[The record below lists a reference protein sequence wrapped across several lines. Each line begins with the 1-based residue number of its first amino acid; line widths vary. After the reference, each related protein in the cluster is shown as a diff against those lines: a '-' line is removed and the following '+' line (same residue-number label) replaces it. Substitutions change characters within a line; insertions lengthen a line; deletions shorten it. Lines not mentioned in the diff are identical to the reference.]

1 MYYLPMYMN
10 RANCFGCMY
19 IIGWVRVTTL
29 GSTPM
34 RNLSVENLYH
44 YFAPSSMTTKSQLRH
59 FFSSVLHTNISKSK
73 KGAEGLVGIGGHYSP
88 TFIPFVCAPMN
99 LRVALCNPTKQLSP
113 RAPVPYLTFGSH
125 GWRRKIMVQIFGSQ
139 ISHGCTAK
147 GCSDPNPP
155 YQP

>member
-59 FFSSVLHTNISKSK
+59 FFLAYYILIFQKVR
-73 KGAEGLVGIGGHYSP
+73 KG
-88 TFIPFVCAPMN
+88 
-99 LRVALCNPTKQLSP
+99 Q
-113 RAPVPYLTFGSH
+113 
-125 GWRRKIMVQIFGSQ
+125 
-139 ISHGCTAK
+139 K
-147 GCSDPNPP
+147 G
-155 YQP
+155 

>member
-1 MYYLPMYMN
+1 MYMK

-29 GSTPM
+29 ASTPM

-44 YFAPSSMTTKSQLRH
+44 YFAPSSMTTKSQFRH
-59 FFSSVLHTNISKSK
+59 FFLAYYIGTNISKIK
-73 KGAEGLVGIGGHYSP
+73 KGPAGGLVGIGGHYSP

-125 GWRRKIMVQIFGSQ
+125 G
-139 ISHGCTAK
+139 
-147 GCSDPNPP
+147 
-155 YQP
+155 